1 MFVTEVQGGPAPIAQ
16 PSPAV
21 ADPASGTAAKFKAA
35 APLAAGALAIVAA
48 VAAGS
53 MFTGDNASAPTEL
66 PAAVSETTSTATP
79 PASEPATAPLPIDP
93 AVTPPPVAAT
103 PAPAPSTIP
112 PRPGSS
118 IPGVQF
124 DQAPPAGVA
133 QSMEIVVKF
142 KDDAKI
148 KDIVDAFWKDKPSA
162 RAKFDA
168 LKARRPEFA
177 NLKLDRVTYSNELV
191 LVHDGSA
198 PVGQRLAAMRETAS
212 KLGKAADISYAEPNL
227 TAQPGGQ

>member
-1 MFVTEVQGGPAPIAQ
+1 MFVTEVQGGPAPVAQ
-16 PSPAV
+16 PGPAV
-21 ADPASGTAAKFKAA
+21 AGASPGAATKFKAV
-35 APLAAGALAIVAA
+35 APIAAGALAIVAA

-53 MFTGDNASAPTEL
+53 VFTGDNASAPNEL
-66 PAAVSETTSTATP
+66 PSATVSESTSTSPP
-79 PASEPATAPLPIDP
+79 PATDPASAPLPIDP
-93 AVTPPPVAAT
+93 AVNPPPIAATPT
-103 PAPAPSTIP
+103 PAPAPK
-112 PRPGSS
+112 PGSS
-118 IPGVQF
+118 LPTVAF

-148 KDIVDAFWKDKPSA
+148 KDIVDAFWKDKSSA
-162 RAKFDA
+162 RTKFDA

-191 LVHDGSA
+191 LVHDSGA
-198 PVGQRLAAMRETAS
+198 GQLGAMRDLAA

-227 TAQPGGQ
+227 TAHPGGQ